1 MIAGRQLRQETAV
14 ATAAILLLLLL
25 ITMAVRLS
33 GYLAD
38 AASGRLDPGVL
49 GWLILLRIPDF
60 LILLTPLAFFV
71 ALLLT
76 LARWRRD
83 AELVVLYA
91 AGLTPGWLLR
101 CTLLA
106 ALPWCLLLVLLSH
119 HLAPVSKATLAE
131 LMAQQRGVLALGHLI
146 PGRFQVLGGAARVAW
161 VGSVDPDSG
170 RLADVFLLQ
179 QHDAERSLITARSG
193 RLERSA
199 VSGARVLALADGR
212 RYRIDSIE
220 QAPHS
225 TAFTRSLQQVD
236 PEPVAT
242 GAVESQRFLEL
253 WRGAD
258 PGMRA
263 ELHWRLLLPLLP
275 VLLTLVALLLF
286 GRPGTA
292 VPGQRFLLAAGS
304 FLGLLLLLTAGRGL
318 VETGRL
324 DAMWAL
330 WVPLLG
336 IAGAALLL
344 WTRAGWRLWSWRR

>member
-1 MIAGRQLRQETAV
+1 MIAGRQLRQETAL

-38 AASGRLDPGVL
+38 AASGRLDPGML

-60 LILLTPLAFFV
+60 LLLLTPLAFFV

-83 AELVVLYA
+83 AELVILYA

-101 CTLLA
+101 STLLA

-119 HLAPVSKATLAE
+119 HAVPASKATLAE
-131 LMAQQRGVLALGHLI
+131 LMAQQRGVFALGHLT

-170 RLADVFLLQ
+170 RLDDVFLLQ
-179 QHDAERSLITARSG
+179 QLDGERSLIIARSG

-199 VSGARVLALADGR
+199 LNGARVLTLADGR

-225 TAFTRSLQQVD
+225 TAFAGSRQQVD
-236 PEPVAT
+236 PEVAAR
-242 GAVESQRFLEL
+242 AVESQRFLEL

-258 PGMRA
+258 FGVRA

-275 VLLTLVALLLF
+275 ALLALLALLLL

-292 VPGQRFLLAAGS
+292 VPGQRFLMAAGS
-304 FLGLLLLLTAGRGL
+304 FLGLLLLLAAGRGL
-318 VETGRL
+318 VEAGRL
-324 DAMWAL
+324 DPAWAL
-330 WVPLLG
+330 WAPLLG
-336 IAGAALLL
+336 IAGAAWLL
-344 WTRAGWRLWSWRR
+344 WSRDGWRGWAWRG